1 MAEAATDSVT
11 PAITPPIGS
20 AASEPIEAD
29 LPPAAAAVGMAADA
43 GVTPATLGPS
53 RSSFHRELEHIQDEV
68 LVLGSMVE
76 KATLRSVEAL
86 RARDVGEARAIDAE
100 DVLLNRKRYQIEED
114 ILRLLA
120 TQQPMAGDLR
130 RLTAM
135 LLIATD
141 LERMGDYAAGIA
153 RICIEIADEP
163 LVKPLIDVP
172 RMAEKATSML
182 RRSLDA
188 FVDRD
193 VSAAQAIARED
204 DDVDA
209 LYQQVYRELLMLMLV
224 NPRVIDQ
231 ATRLLW
237 VAHNLERVADRVQNI
252 CERVVFV
259 ATGRIVEFSHGPM
272 G

>member
-1 MAEAATDSVT
+1 MVDTSRSTTTERLPQPLATSV
-11 PAITPPIGS
+11 PP
-20 AASEPIEAD
+20 
-29 LPPAAAAVGMAADA
+29 PPNVEGDA
-43 GVTPATLGPS
+43 GAAGGLHA
-53 RSSFHRELEHIQDEV
+53 RSAFQRDIERIQDEV
-68 LVLGSMVE
+68 LILGSMVA

-100 DVLLNRKRYQIEED
+100 DVLVNRKRYQIEEEV
-114 ILRLLA
+114 IRLIA

-141 LERMGDYAAGIA
+141 LERIGDYAAGIA
-153 RICIEIADEP
+153 RICVAIADEP
-163 LVKPLIDVP
+163 LIKPLIDVP
-172 RMAEKATSML
+172 RMAERATSML

-188 FVDRD
+188 FVARD
-193 VSAAQAIARED
+193 VEASETIARED
-204 DDVDA
+204 GEVDA

-231 ATRLLW
+231 ATHLLW

-252 CERVVFV
+252 CERTIFV
-259 ATGRIVEFSHGPM
+259 ATGRMQEFSRGPL